1 MSEEFE
7 TMMKAPVKTGGRSGP
22 VPHNVLQEFLDTC
35 GYTRPIKSKIVDLVQ
50 KNNRKGIYEY
60 TIDFVP
66 GTPVKVEG
74 GRFVK

>member
-7 TMMKAPVKTGGRSGP
+7 NVIKAPVKTGGRSGP
-22 VPHNVLQEFLDTC
+22 VPHDVLQAFLDESK
-35 GYTRPIKSKIVDLVQ
+35 YPRPIKSKIVDLVQ
-50 KNNRKGIYEY
+50 RNNRKGVYEY

>member
-1 MSEEFE
+1 MSEEFGNVI
-7 TMMKAPVKTGGRSGP
+7 KAPVKTGGKSGP
-22 VPHNVLQEFLDTC
+22 VPQEVLQAFLDESK
-35 GYTRPIKSKIVDLVQ
+35 YPRLIKSKIVDLVQ
-50 KNNRKGIYEY
+50 GNNRKGIYEY

>member
-1 MSEEFE
+1 MNDEIE
-7 TMMKAPVKTGGRSGP
+7 TMTKAPVKTGGRSVP
-22 VPHNVLQEFLDTC
+22 VPQEVLQAFLDESK
-35 GYTRPIKSKIVDLVQ
+35 YPRPIKAQIVKLVQ
-50 KNNRKGIYEY
+50 GNNRKGIYEY

>member
-1 MSEEFE
+1 MREETE
-7 TMMKAPVKTGGRSGP
+7 TMVSAPVKTGGRSGP

-35 GYTRPIKSKIVDLVQ
+35 GYPRPIKSKIVDLVQ
-50 KNNRKGIYEY
+50 GNNRKGIYEY

-74 GRFVK
+74 GKFVK